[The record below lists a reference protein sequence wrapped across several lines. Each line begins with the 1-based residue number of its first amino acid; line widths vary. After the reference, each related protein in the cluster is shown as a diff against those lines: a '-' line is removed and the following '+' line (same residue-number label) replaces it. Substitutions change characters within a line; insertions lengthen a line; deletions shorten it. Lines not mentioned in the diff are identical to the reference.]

1 VSLSG
6 DTSANSLPLGRTVL
20 YTVSIAPAT
29 PPSADGP
36 AFQLTGSVDSVAVT
50 IPERIPTP
58 TAGSNS
64 KPHFQGAIAADG
76 HVLSLSSNA
85 TTSCTNA
92 TDPLSAAAALL
103 FVALP
108 EGISP
113 KEGWTDTVT
122 TTTCRGRMPLVTT
135 ATRQYRAITD
145 TVWRGQPALLIARTD
160 SLAIRSRVDSSADT
174 TGVSHDSTDTME
186 ATGSGHGEFTL
197 YVDPHTG
204 VLLEAT
210 GASRTDILVTTAS
223 SRFPFHEEAR
233 QTITLLK

>member
-1 VSLSG
+1 VSLAG
-6 DTSANSLPLGRTVL
+6 DTTASSLPLGRTVL
-20 YTVSIAPAT
+20 YTVAIAPVEPAV
-29 PPSADGP
+29 PDGP
-36 AFQLTGSVDSVAVT
+36 AFQLTGSVDSVTVT

-64 KPHFQGAIAADG
+64 KPHFQGAIATDG

-108 EGISP
+108 GGVSP
-113 KEGWTDTVT
+113 AQSWTDTVT
-122 TTTCRGRMPLVTT
+122 SITCRGRMPLITT

-145 TVWRGQPALLIARTD
+145 TVWQGQPALLIARTD
-160 SLAIRSRVDSSADT
+160 SLAIRSRADSAADSA
-174 TGVSHDSTDTME
+174 GVGHDSTDVME
-186 ATGSGHGEFTL
+186 ATGSGRGEFTL
-197 YVDPHTG
+197 YVDPRTG
-204 VLLEAT
+204 VLFEAT
-210 GASRTDILVTTAS
+210 GTNRTDILVTTAS

-233 QTITLLK
+233 QTIALLK

>member
-1 VSLSG
+1 M
-6 DTSANSLPLGRTVL
+6 VL
-20 YTVSIAPAT
+20 YTVSIAPTT

-113 KEGWTDTVT
+113 AQSWTDTVT
-122 TTTCRGRMPLVTT
+122 TTTCRGRLPLVTT
-135 ATRQYRAITD
+135 VTRQYKAITD
-145 TVWRGQPALLIARTD
+145 TVWQGQPALLIARTD
-160 SLAIRSRVDSSADT
+160 SLTIVRRRDSTADAGGVTRDSADA
-174 TGVSHDSTDTME
+174 MQ
-186 ATGSGHGEFTL
+186 AIGSGRGEFTL

-204 VLLEAT
+204 VLFEAT
-210 GASRTDILVTTAS
+210 GKSRTDILVTTAS